1 MPRLEIR
8 WSEPEARKPYA
19 RPFGVSFLA
28 DDGSSLGSVAV
39 SGADL
44 LYYRQFQAAVLAL
57 AGELFDDAELQTS
70 ADPQR
75 AWLNRITPLLPLAST
90 FAVAMEST
98 FDHDQGRLFHCSV
111 SLDGQTA
118 ATLSVPALLEY
129 QEFQAAV
136 AHQSGRLYRDR
147 EVENVQD
154 PHWRHAAWMRRLRTC
169 VQRPA
174 AADAMTAEWPW
185 R

>member
-1 MPRLEIR
+1 VPRLEIR
-8 WSEPEARKPYA
+8 WSEPEASKPYA

-28 DDGSSLGSVAV
+28 DDGTRLGSVAV

-57 AGELFDDAELQTS
+57 TGELFDDQELQTS

-75 AWLNRITPLLPLAST
+75 AWLDGITPLLPPAT
-90 FAVAMEST
+90 HFEVAMEST
-98 FDHDQGRLFHCSV
+98 FDHERGRLFHCRV
-111 SLDGQTA
+111 SLDGQPA
-118 ATLSVPALLEY
+118 AVLDVAALLEY
-129 QEFQAAV
+129 QEFQAAI

-147 EVENVQD
+147 DVENVQD
-154 PHWRHAAWMRRLRTC
+154 AHWRHAAWMRRLREC
-169 VQRPA
+169 VQRPEPA
-174 AADAMTAEWPW
+174 EAMTAEWPW